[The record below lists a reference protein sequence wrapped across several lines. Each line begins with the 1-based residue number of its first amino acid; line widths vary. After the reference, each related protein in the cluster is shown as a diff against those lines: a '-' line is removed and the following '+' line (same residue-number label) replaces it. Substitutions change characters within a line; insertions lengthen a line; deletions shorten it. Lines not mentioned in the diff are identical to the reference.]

1 MNTSEKTAMFDVR
14 SKFSTLWILV
24 LFNMVFADIVGFMNP
39 GALEGIMRG
48 ATGFEIT
55 QGLLVVF
62 AVLLEIPIVMIF
74 LSRVL
79 TRKANQWA
87 NTVAAAITTLF
98 VIVGRSNYLSYFF
111 FATMEVAL
119 MVLIVWY
126 AWTWNKQEA

>member
-1 MNTSEKTAMFDVR
+1 M
-14 SKFSTLWILV
+14 
-24 LFNMVFADIVGFMNP
+24 IV
-39 GALEGIMRG
+39 
-48 ATGFEIT
+48 
-55 QGLLVVF
+55 
-62 AVLLEIPIVMIF
+62 

-79 TRKANQWA
+79 PRKANQWA
-87 NTVAAAITTLF
+87 NTVAAVVTTLF